1 MAKRSPLEL
10 ALRRQL
16 ELHGLLDTE
25 ELKFR
30 DDRKWRFDFAWP
42 IAKVACEVQGGL
54 FMGGRHARPRGVLND
69 FEKFSEAAIDGWRLI
84 LVTGV
89 EINNGTAL
97 DRIKRAV
104 DGTDTAS
111 ASSGRRRTMAR
122 GAADMSWERYLE
134 LCMEVRREQAAKRQ
148 RAEAEQARRGDGD
161 TPGGDEGRVRRPAPA
176 AEDRD
181 GRVSLFDE
189 LLGGRGG
196 HDSGA

>member
-25 ELKFR
+25 EMKFR

-104 DGTDTAS
+104 EGTDTYCKACD
-111 ASSGRRRTMAR
+111 RKRVKRKK
-122 GAADMSWERYLE
+122 ADN
-134 LCMEVRREQAAKRQ
+134 
-148 RAEAEQARRGDGD
+148 G
-161 TPGGDEGRVRRPAPA
+161 
-176 AEDRD
+176 
-181 GRVSLFDE
+181 
-189 LLGGRGG
+189 
-196 HDSGA
+196 